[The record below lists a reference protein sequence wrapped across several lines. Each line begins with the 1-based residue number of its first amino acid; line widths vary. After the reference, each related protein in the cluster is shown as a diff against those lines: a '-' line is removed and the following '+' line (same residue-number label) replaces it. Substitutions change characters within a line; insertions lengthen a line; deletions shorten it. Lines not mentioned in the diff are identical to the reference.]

1 MDGQLQNLHIVEN
14 GKASKSLFVKA
25 SKHVISKISEI
36 KNFHIQEGNSIKLMN
51 TLLILIIF
59 AFENVRPFYN
69 VILIA

>member
-14 GKASKSLFVKA
+14 GKASKGLFVKA

-36 KNFHIQEGNSIKLMN
+36 KNFHIQERYGIKLMN

>member
-36 KNFHIQEGNSIKLMN
+36 KNFHIQERNGIKLI
-51 TLLILIIF
+51 TL
-59 AFENVRPFYN
+59 Y
-69 VILIA
+69 